1 MVRIITDSSSLY
13 TVEEGRDTGIDSV
26 PLSVSIGDCHGRDL
40 QMDMPQFYKRIDE
53 GQIPTSS
60 QPPIGEV
67 LDTYEK
73 YRGEPIIN
81 ISMADGLS
89 GTYESACSARAM
101 AKNKEDITV
110 FNSRTLCGP
119 HRYMVDQA
127 HRMAGEGREKH
138 EILKW
143 LEEAARNTESF
154 LIPQDF
160 SFLKRG
166 GRLTPVAAA
175 IGSLLKLKPVV
186 KLTEDGRK
194 LDKFGVKRTMTA
206 AVDSIIG
213 HLKKKVLGKNHLMFL
228 SHAGAPEDAAAVKRR
243 MAEIFPELE
252 ILILELGPA
261 FVTQGGPRCLAIQ
274 YIHR

>member
-40 QMDMPQFYKRIDE
+40 QMDMQQFYKRIDE

-127 HRMAGEGREKH
+127 HRMAGEGREPPTFG
-138 EILKW
+138 ITT
-143 LEEAARNTESF
+143 AIT
-154 LIPQDF
+154 DF
-160 SFLKRG
+160 SPNL
-166 GRLTPVAAA
+166 
-175 IGSLLKLKPVV
+175 
-186 KLTEDGRK
+186 
-194 LDKFGVKRTMTA
+194 
-206 AVDSIIG
+206 AVPGFFS
-213 HLKKKVLGKNHLMFL
+213 
-228 SHAGAPEDAAAVKRR
+228 
-243 MAEIFPELE
+243 
-252 ILILELGPA
+252 A
-261 FVTQGGPRCLAIQ
+261 FT
-274 YIHR
+274 